1 MMFGAGDER
10 PRAAGGQH
18 FYPVERYGVKLISMG
33 FFLTNKT
40 PVIWRGP
47 MVMGAVR
54 QFLKAAFRSTP
65 LSAMNVPFASF
76 RNHDGNCR

>member
-1 MMFGAGDER
+1 MSG
-10 PRAAGGQH
+10 RAAGGQH

-40 PVIWRGP
+40 PVTWRGP

-54 QFLKAAFRSTP
+54 QFLKDT
-65 LSAMNVPFASF
+65 AM
-76 RNHDGNCR
+76 